1 MNLSGLLSFIGGA
14 ISGSTGA
21 IISWASAGFATL
33 FGNDSAIASVL
44 GNFIKW
50 ATGAIGAIVTFIGA
64 LWKWLRDSIL
74 KKLIDTIRKIHDYL
88 KNLFKPITDMIN
100 RYRLLLRQ
108 LFQQYVKP
116 ILDFLQRV
124 RKVLLIFRLLGFKW
138 AKQLDARIVK
148 FENEISAAFLGTWRN
163 LNILSDWINF
173 IVDPLGLIQPGV
185 WLGSIRQS
193 IGAIIASVQH
203 AQLSAPPAYTAAD
216 QAADD
221 TYFSMGAR
229 EARSHLR
236 ATTGPLPDDLTEQQ
250 DMIALWAMDGF

>member
-14 ISGSTGA
+14 ITGSTGA
-21 IISWASAGFATL
+21 LISWAAAGFSTL
-33 FGNDSAIASVL
+33 FGNDTIIAGVL
-44 GNFIKW
+44 TDFIKW
-50 ATGAIGAIVTFIGA
+50 TTKAVGAIVGFIGA
-64 LWKWLRDSIL
+64 LWNWLRDSIL
-74 KKLIDTIRKIHDYL
+74 KKIIDTIRKIHDYL
-88 KNLFKPITDMIN
+88 KNLFKPLTDMIN
-100 RYRLLLRQ
+100 RYRLMLRQ

-138 AKQLDARIVK
+138 AKALDARIVK

-173 IVDPLGLIQPGV
+173 IVDPFGLIQPAV
-185 WLGSIRQS
+185 WLGSIAQS

-221 TYFSMGAR
+221 TYYSMAAR
-229 EARSHLR
+229 NTRDHLR

-250 DMIALWAMDGF
+250 DLLVFWAMDGF